1 MAANS
6 QVDSDSEQS
15 TSESDLSGHRSSK
28 RLKLGAAVYQ
38 TNFNHAWKGI
48 YPFISEV
55 KGDPYKFLSNLFT

>member
-28 RLKLGAAVYQ
+28 RLKLSAAVYR
-38 TNFNHAWKGI
+38 TKFNHAWKGI
-48 YPFISEV
+48 YPFINEV